1 MRSRLTLNHLEAVIA
16 VAELLSFQKAALRL
30 HMSQPALSRCIQGA
44 EDAVGAKL
52 FDRDTRNVSLT
63 PAGVSFFPIA
73 RRLLLDFESS
83 LQEVAQYLD
92 GNRGTLSIA
101 ALPSVGA
108 SFLPDVL
115 CEFVRLWPEV
125 NVSVDAPHSQII
137 TQLVANSQV
146 DFGITMRPPKSEKVQ
161 YEHLFDDEFVLI
173 CGPNHPLANAS
184 SCKWK
189 VFEKYPYIALSPT
202 TSMSLLT
209 QQIFKQL
216 HLDIQPAYQMA
227 GIPLTGKLVA
237 AGLGI
242 TALPRLVLPQLGIV
256 DIRVIPLRS
265 PSLIRPL
272 GILTRE
278 GRTPSVLA
286 NNFLQLLKSAMQ
298 SDRQQEDR
306 RRVIS
311 KPVI

>member
-1 MRSRLTLNHLEAVIA
+1 MQNYQLSNTKTGIIMRSRLTLNHLEAVIA
-16 VAELLSFQKAALRL
+16 VAQLLSFQKASLRL

-52 FDRDTRNVSLT
+52 FDRDTRNVRLT

-83 LQEVAQYLD
+83 LQEVAQYLE

-115 CEFVRLWPEV
+115 CEFARLWPDV
-125 NVSVDAPHSQII
+125 NISVDAPHSQII
-137 TQLVANSQV
+137 TERVANSEV

-161 YEHLFDDEFVLI
+161 YEHLLDDEFVLI
-173 CGPNHPLANAS
+173 CSPDHPLADAS
-184 SCKWK
+184 SCKWT

-202 TSMSLLT
+202 TSMSMLT
-209 QQIFKQL
+209 QQVFKQL

-237 AGLGI
+237 ASLGI
-242 TALPRLVLPQLGIV
+242 TALPRLVLPQLGPV

-265 PSLIRPL
+265 PSLQRPMC
-272 GILTRE
+272 ILTRE
-278 GRTPSVLA
+278 GRTPSVVA
-286 NNFLQLLKSAMQ
+286 NCVLELRRAAMQ
-298 SDRQQEDR
+298 RGA
-306 RRVIS
+306 
-311 KPVI
+311 